1 MTNNDFSVARGYKRM
16 LAARSGT
23 RSQES
28 IITDLKS
35 ELEPLS
41 EVSLL
46 THSMRLILELDF
58 RQTSELYNHLE
69 SPMKQAL
76 YLIDVFYSMGDKGG
90 TEELSKDRIERVSLL
105 LDEMETAYFA
115 SIAFPNDGDIFHDD
129 RDDMIEV
136 SLPTFL
142 NHFSNAKLCYEEQ
155 TLDRIVRYFTPYDN
169 WIKSKYGFTVD
180 EAIKFILHVR
190 HLNNNKFSSTV
201 LKGSKYAFYATHP
214 DEWAK
219 LTTEFERRGIEPEK
233 WASQPELEGIFDM
246 MSTNPGEICLHS
258 KEELLDVDLPDD
270 VKDSLL
276 RFFVYDRGEAEKKGT
291 IYYADSHISED
302 MPLFRMGDQFICPI
316 NKFLLEALYN
326 RLSSDLQ
333 KSVSK
338 FKRNKDHAFENK
350 IYDIFHRFFPEK
362 TKIFSNY
369 SVDGTSENDLL
380 IGYGTT
386 WIIVEIKNTGFRPP
400 MRDPLKAFN
409 KIKSDFD
416 KSVQL
421 GYEQCYRVENILK
434 AGSDVEIRD
443 ADSGKLLY
451 QLRSKNIGD
460 VWSIVVTDYKYG
472 PIQTDLSKLLK
483 KDDEALYPWSVCA
496 DDLETLLL
504 LMKKLFKGIAP
515 NRFMEFLDYRER
527 YQGHV
532 TCFDEMEI
540 CGWYLCDREQFKKY
554 ADIDSMIGTI
564 PGMAEIFDAYFRIGL
579 GFSNELD
586 MEAKKH
592 YKLQDY
598 SREFAMDV
606 VTSEDFPNLQ

>member
-41 EVSLL
+41 EVALL

-129 RDDMIEV
+129 RDDMIEI

-190 HLNNNKFSSTV
+190 QLNNNKFSSTV

-214 DEWAK
+214 DEWVK

-421 GYEQCYRVENILK
+421 GYEQCYRVENILT

-460 VWSIVVTDYKYG
+460 VW
-472 PIQTDLSKLLK
+472 
-483 KDDEALYPWSVCA
+483 
-496 DDLETLLL
+496 
-504 LMKKLFKGIAP
+504 
-515 NRFMEFLDYRER
+515 
-527 YQGHV
+527 
-532 TCFDEMEI
+532 
-540 CGWYLCDREQFKKY
+540 
-554 ADIDSMIGTI
+554 
-564 PGMAEIFDAYFRIGL
+564 
-579 GFSNELD
+579 
-586 MEAKKH
+586 
-592 YKLQDY
+592 
-598 SREFAMDV
+598 
-606 VTSEDFPNLQ
+606 